1 MSIVGVAYR
10 PTGTAFDND
19 WFALPEHEAA
29 ALDPRQRVTL
39 ELAVEALDDS
49 GLGHLAP
56 GSRAAVVF
64 GAATTFGPA
73 AALNIAHLLSRTL
86 DLHGPSL
93 LVASDR
99 TAPLVAVDTAV
110 RLLADESVPF
120 VITGGADLALLPDP
134 PLPQHISAVALPESS
149 RGAVLI
155 LQRTRDAYRTG
166 SRHYAEFPG
175 TGMGFPHPG
184 DTAPRIA
191 LWHSHP
197 RSDETDGP
205 VRTSDRDTQPPLP
218 IPLSAHDLDALHEL
232 CLHYATAIGG
242 YPSLRDFAAAV
253 ARLTPG
259 PSRAT
264 ILAHDITDAASQ
276 LREVARDITA
286 LATTLPVSA
295 AARVS
300 PRVGRVQPNRI
311 AHLTAAD
318 APAAAS
324 APTSTTAQGNSA
336 TRPESNGSAGP
347 STACGIAGEM
357 VRRVVGSALSSDP
370 GTAESGEVVGISEY
384 ERAGGVLFLFS
395 GAGGHARMGRAL
407 AARYPVFAAALT
419 DAVDAIVAAGG
430 PRVWTPR
437 NGFGSGTGG
446 EDVAQ
451 PALFAFQ
458 VALAALLGVWG
469 IWADAV
475 AGHGIGEVA
484 AAVVCGAISLADGA
498 RIAVAR
504 GRLLAGTGID
514 GAAAVLEATPAEVH
528 RLIEPM
534 RSSVGV
540 AAVDGPSSITV
551 SGDPRYIDTLV
562 RRAHRRAIFAQRIAA
577 DGTIGGPIPV
587 PHAPRARDVAP
598 QLVSELATVAALRP
612 EMPFFSTTRR
622 GMVIG
627 PKTAPG
633 ANGVVQGCTDAA
645 YWALNAAGPVELGAA
660 LDSAAGAGISTVVEI
675 GPHGVLTPVARE
687 HMAFRGAAYAVGSR
701 ADEAGSFLRAVG
713 RLFLEGRR
721 VDWSALGALTVP
733 PPQRRWGRR
742 VSVEGV
748 GVRMPEVRIRV
759 DGTYVVAG
767 GLGVSGALVVRWLL
781 DAGVREV
788 VVLTRLARALPEPLE
803 GMEEC
808 VVVVQCDATD
818 RVDLAGALD
827 DIRDSGPPIRGVV
840 LAGRALHPVAAG
852 NLVDLTAADPT
863 DFTIGFSGVGWLPL
877 TRVSGGAA
885 PVTRE

>member
-99 TAPLVAVDTAV
+99 TAPLVAVDTAA

-120 VITGGADLALLPDP
+120 VITGGADLAAVLDSS
-134 PLPQHISAVALPESS
+134 LPQHISAIAIPESS
-149 RGAVLI
+149 HAAVLI
-155 LQRTRDAYRTG
+155 LQRTRDAHRTG
-166 SRHYAEFPG
+166 VRCHAEFSG
-175 TGMGFPHPG
+175 SGMGFPHGG
-184 DTAPRIA
+184 DAMTRISLRLNDA
-191 LWHSHP
+191 GA
-197 RSDETDGP
+197 TQTN
-205 VRTSDRDTQPPLP
+205 TSVPFAAQTVSANVAAARVHHMDPPLL
-218 IPLSAHDLDALHEL
+218 IPLSARDLDALHEL
-232 CLHYATAIGG
+232 CLHYASAIGA
-242 YPSLRDFAAAV
+242 YPTLRDFAAAV

-259 PSRAT
+259 STRAA
-264 ILAHDITDAASQ
+264 ILADDIADAASQ
-276 LREVARDITA
+276 FRELARHITA
-286 LATTLPVSA
+286 LAGALPVSA

-300 PRVGRVQPNRI
+300 P
-311 AHLTAAD
+311 
-318 APAAAS
+318 PA
-324 APTSTTAQGNSA
+324 
-336 TRPESNGSAGP
+336 P
-347 STACGIAGEM
+347 STPCDIAGEM
-357 VRRVVGSALSSDP
+357 VRRVVGSTLPSTT
-370 GTAESGEVVGISEY
+370 GTTGSGEVVGISDH

-395 GAGGHARMGRAL
+395 GAGGHARMGRGL

-419 DAVDAIVAAGG
+419 EAADAVAAAGG

-437 NGFGSGTGG
+437 NGFGAAAEG
-446 EDVAQ
+446 EEFAQ

-469 IWADAV
+469 VWADAV

-484 AAVVCGAISLADGA
+484 AAVVCGAVSLADGA

-504 GRLLAGTGID
+504 GRLLAGTGAD

-577 DGTIGGPIPV
+577 DDAIGGPIPV

-598 QLVSELATVAALRP
+598 QLVSELATVSALRP

-627 PKTAPG
+627 PKAAQG
-633 ANGVVQGCTDAA
+633 ANGVAQGCTDAA

-701 ADEAGSFLRAVG
+701 TDEAGSFLRAVG

-721 VDWSALGALTVP
+721 VEWSALGALTMP

-852 NLVDLTAADPT
+852 NLVELTSADPT

-877 TRVSGGAA
+877 TSVSGGAT
-885 PVTRE
+885 PVARE